1 MARPYYTDEFVYGWP
16 QKICG
21 CSQIIESCSYC
32 CGSFTAC
39 SSCTYCYG
47 RAYIEVPCP
56 HSRAPRREATTESA
70 SSSSPP
76 TSSPSSPRASVMTR
90 YQHNQDLAQLSV
102 RGVSFDASF
111 VDRVA
116 IRHGDNGSHSGG
128 SSGSHGGRNPS
139 RRDPDHGL
147 PPSPSSSTASS
158 ASSSSSSSPSSPS
171 SPKRRPRFGWNKK
184 GSSEEDRDS
193 GSKSSR

>member
-16 QKICG
+16 QKNCG

-32 CGSFTAC
+32 CGSFTA
-39 SSCTYCYG
+39 
-47 RAYIEVPCP
+47 
-56 HSRAPRREATTESA
+56 RAPRREATTESA

-76 TSSPSSPRASVMTR
+76 TSSSPRASVMTR
-90 YQHNQDLAQLSV
+90 YHNQDVAQLSV

-111 VDRVA
+111 VDSVA

-158 ASSSSSSSPSSPS
+158 ASSSSSSPSSPL
-171 SPKRRPRFGWNKK
+171 SPKRRPRFGRNKK
-184 GSSEEDRDS
+184 GSSGEGRDS